1 VVGVVFG
8 LSLLPSD
15 ELGTAFANEIMSTI
29 PADDRC
35 RKFADC
41 VVDHYIDSGC
51 DFAPD
56 LWASSP
62 QQSLTT
68 TNAADSFHSHLN
80 ADIKT
85 PHPNICVCS
94 TYVNTQQAYILT
106 GSLAFTRAPSGTR
119 SQKATQLL
127 QFLQTIGLLRVAS
140 LTSSVT
146 FGALHVTLRLS
157 VFAWCLLRVS
167 IQCI

>member
-1 VVGVVFG
+1 MVGVVFG

-51 DFAPD
+51 DFALD
-56 LWASSP
+56 LWVSNP

-85 PHPNICVCS
+85 PHPKI
-94 TYVNTQQAYILT
+94 
-106 GSLAFTRAPSGTR
+106 
-119 SQKATQLL
+119 
-127 QFLQTIGLLRVAS
+127 
-140 LTSSVT
+140 
-146 FGALHVTLRLS
+146 
-157 VFAWCLLRVS
+157 
-167 IQCI
+167 